1 MRIVHRDERQNELK
15 VEAQSL
21 EDLWFLTRLLEA
33 GDVVEG
39 SSFRRFKPL
48 GAEKDSGEKKKV
60 RVELRLEKIEF
71 AESANKLRLT
81 GVILSGSPEEYVQ
94 QGDHHTIDVETGG
107 RLMIRKVLAPFH
119 RELLKEAGEKQ
130 VRATIIVLDDE
141 KATVARLQ
149 ASGVRF
155 VFEVASQ
162 ARKRDPKTFDEER
175 KRFFGE
181 LLKQAEA
188 AEGKLIVAGPGFAK
202 DSFKKYVSE
211 KSPALLKRISFEVT
225 SNAERSGVY
234 ELLKKGIVQRVLG
247 EQRVAKEFE
256 LLEELKKRVAKEE
269 GTAVYGMADVAAA
282 VDARAVEQL
291 MILDELLKKKETR
304 QEANVL
310 IDKARRTGA
319 PVAIFDSE
327 DDAGMEFKAFRVAAL
342 LRYKMR

>member
-15 VEAQSL
+15 VEAQTL
-21 EDLWFLTRLLEA
+21 EDLWFLTRLLDE

-39 SSFRRFKPL
+39 TSFRRFKPL

-81 GVILSGSPEEYVQ
+81 GVIVSGSPEEYAP
-94 QGDHHTIDVETGG
+94 QGEHHTIDVEPGG
-107 RLMIRKVLAPFH
+107 RLMIRKVLTPFH
-119 RELLKEAGEKQ
+119 RELLKESGEKQ

-162 ARKRDPKTFDEER
+162 ARKRDPKTFEEER
-175 KRFFGE
+175 KRFMAE

-188 AEGKLIVAGPGFAK
+188 AEGRIIIAGPGFAK

-211 KSPALLKRISFEVT
+211 KAPALLKRISFEVT

-256 LLEELKKRVAKEE
+256 LLEELKKRIGKDE
-269 GTAVYGMADVAAA
+269 GTAVYGMADVASA
-282 VDARAVEQL
+282 VEARAAEQL

-304 QEANVL
+304 HEANSL
-310 IDKARRTGA
+310 IEKARRAGA
-319 PVAIFDSE
+319 PVVIFDSE
-327 DDAGMEFKAFRVAAL
+327 DDAGMEFRAFGVAAL